1 MLPLAMYCL
10 NFFDISAINDN
21 RCMVF
26 RDAGIVRSIII
37 QIPLCDVVRSSI
49 PPPSVDL
56 LTWNFKRAFI
66 ITNLASG

>member
-37 QIPLCDVVRSSI
+37 QIPLCDVVLSSI
-49 PPPSVDL
+49 PPTVDL

-66 ITNLASG
+66 TTNLASG